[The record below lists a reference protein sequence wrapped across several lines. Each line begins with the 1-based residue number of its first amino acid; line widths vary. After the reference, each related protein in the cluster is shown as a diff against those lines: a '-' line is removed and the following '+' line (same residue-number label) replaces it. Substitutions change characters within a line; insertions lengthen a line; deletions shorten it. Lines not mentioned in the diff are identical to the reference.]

1 MGSTLN
7 VLFCLSLAKISPLRV
22 QAVLWCGQD
31 LSDFSSVGALVQ
43 VLTEMASARVGAVL
57 AVVVLVCALG
67 ARADGS
73 DHKYKEGDHVPLYA
87 NKVGPFHNP
96 RYSKLLQCTNFR
108 HGISVI
114 LHNGVSSPYNASFN
128 KLAVYVSG

>member
-1 MGSTLN
+1 MESLDLGKDLRGWWGRVCMSSFPFRSQGSRLCA
-7 VLFCLSLAKISPLRV
+7 LHV

-31 LSDFSSVGALVQ
+31 LSDFSSVGALEQ
-43 VLTEMASARVGAVL
+43 VLAEMARAGPAAVL
-57 AVVVLVCALG
+57 AVVVLACALG

-96 RYSKLLQCTNFR
+96 RYSTLLQC
-108 HGISVI
+108 
-114 LHNGVSSPYNASFN
+114 
-128 KLAVYVSG
+128 